1 MSILRLT
8 FMFALNSLSKI
19 EYVKKIRFF
28 VISLGR
34 VVIPSPQ
41 VVINLPETYENL
53 PC

>member
-8 FMFALNSLSKI
+8 FMLALNSLSKI
-19 EYVKKIRFF
+19 EYVKKFRFF

-34 VVIPSPQ
+34 VVVPSPKI
-41 VVINLPETYENL
+41 VKNLPGTYDNL